1 MSWRAT
7 TTPMTVILWAFTLFH
22 LAVGLACLAAA
33 VRLLTPSER
42 KLWRSQLALLMAEFL
57 VWIYPVAAFVGVRS
71 AWNAYD
77 AAHPFALTMMIAPI
91 AWLVI
96 MGIAFAI
103 VDFAEDGVLG
113 NAREA
118 G

>member
-1 MSWRAT
+1 
-7 TTPMTVILWAFTLFH
+7 
-22 LAVGLACLAAA
+22 
-33 VRLLTPSER
+33 
-42 KLWRSQLALLMAEFL
+42 
-57 VWIYPVAAFVGVRS
+57 VRS